1 MKKILI
7 VEDEEILAGVL
18 KERFEKSGFSAEV
31 VTKGDEVVSAVKK
44 FMPDFVLLDILLP
57 NKDGI
62 KVLKEL
68 KDEPELKKIPVMI
81 ISNLGDESHIEIALF
96 LGAVDYVVKTE
107 YHIDKLVER
116 VSTYLS
122 YAKTA

>member
-7 VEDEEILAGVL
+7 VEDESILASVL
-18 KERFEKSGFSAEV
+18 KERFEKSGFEV
-31 VTKGDEVVSAVKK
+31 SIAKEGNEVTKIAND
-44 FMPDFVLLDILLP
+44 FIPDFILLDILLP

-68 KDEPELKKIPVMI
+68 KDNTKLNKIPVMI

-96 LGAVDYVVKTE
+96 LGAVDYVVKTA
-107 YHIDKLVER
+107 YHLDKLVDR
-116 VSTYLS
+116 VKVFLS
-122 YAKTA
+122 